1 MQNAGTK
8 DGKGEELRA
17 WDPLTAEE
25 VAQILR
31 VPKRR
36 VRQLGI
42 PAVQLGPNTLRYFRE
57 DVEEFLRKRR
67 VGWDV
72 QGGRKRRR

>member
-25 VAQILR
+25 VAEILR
-31 VPKRR
+31 VPTRR

-42 PAVQLGPNTLRYFRE
+42 PVVQLGPNTLRYLRE
-57 DVEEFLRKRR
+57 DVEEWVRRKRL
-67 VGWDV
+67 G
-72 QGGRKRRR
+72 QAKGSGR

>member
-25 VAQILR
+25 VAEILR
-31 VPKRR
+31 VPTRR

-42 PAVQLGPNTLRYFRE
+42 PAVVLGPNTLRWLRE
-57 DVEEFLRKRR
+57 DVEAFERKRR
-67 VGWDV
+67 VGLT
-72 QGGRKRRR
+72 